1 MFNKKILMKD
11 FNQISTKIE
20 DEQAL
25 TIQLQK
31 KIKEL
36 QARIE
41 ELEEELESDRASRAK
56 VEKQWGDVARELEEL
71 REWLEE
77 AGGTTSVQI
86 EMNKKRESEFLK
98 MRRDLEV
105 AVLHHE
111 ATAATLMKKHA
122 DSEAGGADRKPA
134 ESKAKVEELQRQL
147 NDTNTQRARAQAD
160 RAEFGRKLEEREAL
174 VTQLQRTKNSFKQN
188 AEELKKQLEEE
199 NKHRLQMEREDLVMD
214 LESSNAA
221 ASALDKKQRNFD
233 KVLAEWRQKYE
244 ECQCEL
250 ESSQKES
257 RNLSTEL
264 FKLKNSYEEALDH
277 LQGGKT
283 IHELE
288 KIKKGLDM
296 EKSEIQA
303 ALEEMKGTLEHEETG
318 I

>member
-1 MFNKKILMKD
+1 MTWRSPWPRWRKRNTPPRTRSASKLHPTETSEKSRDENEMCIAEVPPASGRLGRLFGAKEEGAHGPGTGQQQLEEKLTKKD

-98 MRRDLEV
+98 MRRDLEIESLQNV
-105 AVLHHE
+105 KQE
-111 ATAATLMKKHA
+111 IEKER
-122 DSEAGGADRKPA
+122 SEANMKEDNLASNMEQLSKCKDQRSEA
-134 ESKAKVEELQRQL
+134 KAKVEELQRQL

-199 NKHRLQMEREDLVMD
+199 NK
-214 LESSNAA
+214 
-221 ASALDKKQRNFD
+221 
-233 KVLAEWRQKYE
+233 
-244 ECQCEL
+244 
-250 ESSQKES
+250 
-257 RNLSTEL
+257 
-264 FKLKNSYEEALDH
+264 EEAGD
-277 LQGGKT
+277 T
-283 IHELE
+283 
-288 KIKKGLDM
+288 
-296 EKSEIQA
+296 SA
-303 ALEEMKGTLEHEETG
+303 GT
-318 I
+318 